1 MLAKRNS
8 RNQITLPKAII
19 ADFEGTDYFDV
30 TQENGRIVLDP
41 VRSAPRNWSLADAES
56 YMEKLKRLQLP
67 VDTDDPEVWMKRLNE
82 ANSEEVWERIEQLGI
97 TDQDIA
103 DAIAWA
109 RRGDAPA

>member
-56 YMEKLKRLQLP
+56 YMEKLRLLKIP
-67 VDTDDPEVWMKRLNE
+67 AGADDPQVLLERMNNADANAE
-82 ANSEEVWERIEQLGI
+82 AARAHMDRLGI
-97 TDQDIA
+97 TEQDIA

-109 RRGDAPA
+109 RRG